1 MRSVLGA
8 GDELSHGNELLAGAF
23 ADYDVNTSRKNP
35 LYTVENIRKALE
47 NAEPSEPDRWDSAFD
62 QLAGYLVLDALVA
75 GRDRHH
81 ENWAVMVSM
90 DGGRRLAPSFDHGN
104 ALGFAEPVER
114 AEALISDSSR
124 LQSWL
129 RKGTSHHFAG
139 RPSLVEVAR
148 RALSL
153 CTIRNRQRILDSV
166 RAFDLHELRTA
177 TEQMPQ
183 QIMSEP
189 HRRLAVRIVEEN
201 RRRLFDAL
209 HS

>member
-90 DGGRRLAPSFDHGN
+90 DGGRRLAPSLLTT
-104 ALGFAEPVER
+104 AMLLG
-114 AEALISDSSR
+114 S
-124 LQSWL
+124 
-129 RKGTSHHFAG
+129 
-139 RPSLVEVAR
+139 PSL
-148 RALSL
+148 S
-153 CTIRNRQRILDSV
+153 SV
-166 RAFDLHELRTA
+166 RKH
-177 TEQMPQ
+177 
-183 QIMSEP
+183 
-189 HRRLAVRIVEEN
+189 
-201 RRRLFDAL
+201 
-209 HS
+209 